1 MKIPMNELTA
11 RAQNLLERAGVPSKA
26 AARTAE
32 TLVSA
37 DARNIHSHGVVRLA
51 RYIDCIQSGG
61 IRPDAEVKIID
72 EGPAFLRVS
81 ANGGLGIPA
90 SCETIERLIAKS
102 AAMPLAAAS
111 VNHSDHYGP
120 AGYYAMKCAEA
131 GLIGFSMSNT
141 CPLIAVTGAAA
152 AGIGNNPF
160 AYAAPAGKYRAV
172 LFDICMSVVASGKI
186 ILAAADNH
194 PIPEGWILDKHGHP
208 TTDPQAIYD
217 GAIMLPLGGHKGYGL
232 ALMVEMLA
240 GVLAGAGTLSGV
252 NSWNTVP
259 GRDADTGHFFMTIN
273 PAFFGGLENFTAR
286 MEKVIAELTS
296 APKAEGVDK
305 IYYPGELEFIS
316 ERRAE
321 AEGIELPA
329 ASAAELDRAEK
340 LVH

>member
-1 MKIPMNELTA
+1 MKIPMNELTS

-102 AAMPLAAAS
+102 ADLPLAAAS

-131 GLIGFSMSNT
+131 GLIGFSMTNT

-152 AGIGNNPF
+152 A
-160 AYAAPAGKYRAV
+160 APVTAISGHV
-172 LFDICMSVVASGKI
+172 LLIEK
-186 ILAAADNH
+186 
-194 PIPEGWILDKHGHP
+194 P
-208 TTDPQAIYD
+208 
-217 GAIMLPLGGHKGYGL
+217 
-232 ALMVEMLA
+232 
-240 GVLAGAGTLSGV
+240 
-252 NSWNTVP
+252 
-259 GRDADTGHFFMTIN
+259 IN
-273 PAFFGGLENFTAR
+273 PASAHF
-286 MEKVIAELTS
+286 IA
-296 APKAEGVDK
+296 
-305 IYYPGELEFIS
+305 
-316 ERRAE
+316 
-321 AEGIELPA
+321 
-329 ASAAELDRAEK
+329 
-340 LVH
+340 